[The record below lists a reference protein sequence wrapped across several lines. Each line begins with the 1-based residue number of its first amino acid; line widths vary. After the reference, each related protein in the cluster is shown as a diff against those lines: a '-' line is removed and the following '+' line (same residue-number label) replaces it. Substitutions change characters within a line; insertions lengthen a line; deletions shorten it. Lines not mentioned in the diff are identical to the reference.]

1 MDERTRFTGDL
12 ARRVATIE
20 GQLKGIE
27 RLLQTGDV
35 PQAITQSAAVRNA
48 VESMLRV
55 ILQASI
61 AGRLAM
67 MPTESPQDAFKHGLE
82 RAMTQWHTP
91 AEAPRGPP
99 AIAPDEADSTA
110 ARRCVVAVQDRLRN
124 IRFVLD
130 GDNYL
135 RALPELAC
143 MVCEIDEVTNMM
155 LCEFV
160 KGRMAG
166 KRRSRK
172 ARDMFEQSVAHALK
186 FWRVPEPRSARAV
199 PVRAGRKILAVD
211 DDPDVVLYLTHIL
224 ERHDYT
230 VVSASNP
237 EEAMRQAE
245 AHKPDLIVLDI
256 MMPKGT
262 EGFHFVW
269 NLRSRPEPELRN
281 IPIIVLSGIHDT
293 TGLRF
298 YPEQSDGYYG
308 PGEFLPV
315 EAFID
320 KPVPEEDLIRE
331 VERALRRAGRDVG
344 RSATADSSKDA
355 DSEQT

>member
-35 PQAITQSAAVRNA
+35 PQAITQSSAARNA

-61 AGRLAM
+61 AGRFAM
-67 MPTESPQDAFKHGLE
+67 MPAESPEDAFKHGLE
-82 RAMTQWHTP
+82 RAMSQWHSP
-91 AEAPRGPP
+91 GEAPRRPP
-99 AIAPDEADSTA
+99 AISRDESCSAA
-110 ARRCVVAVQDRLRN
+110 ARRCVIAVQDRLRDVS
-124 IRFVLD
+124 FALE
-130 GDNYL
+130 GDDYL
-135 RALPELAC
+135 RALPELGC
-143 MVCEIDEVTNMM
+143 MVCEIDEVKNMM

-160 KGRMAG
+160 KCRMAG
-166 KRRSRK
+166 KHGSKK
-172 ARDMFEQSVAHALK
+172 ARDAFEQSVAYALK
-186 FWRVPEPRSARAV
+186 FWRVPDPRSARAA
-199 PVRAGRKILAVD
+199 PAQAGRKILVVD
-211 DDPDVVLYLTHIL
+211 DDPDVVRYLTHIL
-224 ERHDYT
+224 GRHDYS
-230 VVSASNP
+230 VVTASNA
-237 EEAMRQAE
+237 EEAMQE
-245 AHKPDLIVLDI
+245 AVAQTPDLIVLDI

-269 NLRSRPEPELRN
+269 SLRSRPEPELRN
-281 IPIIVLSGIHDT
+281 IPIVVLSAIHDT

-320 KPVPEEDLIRE
+320 KPVQEEDLIRQ
-331 VERALRRAGRDVG
+331 VERALRRAGRSVSTD
-344 RSATADSSKDA
+344 SAKDESSG
-355 DSEQT
+355 